1 MVVAAVVAF
10 GAVIFLLY
18 FMGGNNA
25 ANIIGPAIGARV
37 LKFRKALL
45 IAGISVFVGA
55 FFEGSIIRGI
65 VGRGIVQG
73 LRFDSIGVIIILVAA
88 AAWVGLA
95 TKLGWPVSISQSTIG
110 AVIGYGIAL
119 HIPVDWHRVAVIFG
133 GTALNPLIAAG
144 IAAAVYFIAHKFY
157 PLEEHEQGVSMAI
170 PLVLSSI
177 YSSYAMGANTFSGVV
192 GVAANIV
199 STNYLFI
206 FGTIAVALGILFF
219 GKKVIKTAGFEITH
233 LSPVTAFIAQ
243 LTGALVL
250 HLFVYLGIPTSATLA
265 SVGAIFGIGLFRKLK
280 DNVNN
285 QSLLQLWQATPAS
298 RKSTIF
304 KILFAWF
311 VTPVFVAGIVIA
323 LYGIFI

>member
-1 MVVAAVVAF
+1 MVIAAIAAF
-10 GAVIFLLY
+10 GAVLFLLY

-45 IAGISVFVGA
+45 IAGISVLVGA
-55 FFEGSIIRGI
+55 FLEGDIIRGI

-73 LRFDSIGVIIILVAA
+73 LRFDGAGVIIILVAA

-110 AVIGYGIAL
+110 AVIGYGIAS

-144 IAAAVYFIAHKFY
+144 VAAAAYFIAHKFY
-157 PLEEHEQGVSMAI
+157 TLEEHEQSVNMTI

-177 YSSYAMGANTFSGVV
+177 YSSYTMGANTFSGVI

-206 FGTIAVALGILFF
+206 FGTIAVAFGVLLF

-233 LSPVTAFIAQ
+233 LSPITAFIAQ
-243 LTGALVL
+243 MTGALVL
-250 HLFVYLGIPTSATLA
+250 HMFVYLGIPTSATLA

-280 DNVNN
+280 DNASN
-285 QSLLQLWQATPAS
+285 QSLPQLWQATPAS

-323 LYGIFI
+323 LRGILF